1 MLSGKKAQQT
11 ALLMQRDFRGMWVK
25 MIDDEGGGGVF
36 FPGSNAIMQY
46 FMCNIW

>member
-36 FPGSNAIMQY
+36 FSWEQRNNAI
-46 FMCNIW
+46 FHV